1 MLPVAILAGG
11 LAPTLRPITE
21 EIEFAE
27 FLEDIRQNRQPAAG
41 LADAQAALRVVEQV
55 YREAKP

>member
-11 LAPTLRPITE
+11 LATLRPITE